1 MAGPARLHRPRA
13 SLLRAPVKRVNV
25 SRFSTSSRRQS
36 YADTLP
42 NLRIGAHTRVLFQGF
57 TGRRHHALLTCVVS
71 MAGLTLR
78 RETGIRYLE

>member
-1 MAGPARLHRPRA
+1 MAGPARLHLPRA

-57 TGRRHHALLTCVVS
+57 TGLLTCFIS
-71 MAGLTLR
+71 MRWLTLR
-78 RETGIRYLE
+78 RETGIKVP